1 MSALA
6 QLSKFAPYAGGAGV
20 AGAGVYGANQYDD
33 YRTESLGDEFLT
45 LGTSERNQLLK
56 DLKGRDEDRYKKI
69 KAYMGKAPKKKW
81 VPFTADSPDEV
92 SFFDDAQQR
101 MSRAMPYTN
110 EADPMYHMGRGFNK
124 FLARPLIRPAAEA
137 IKEGNPLTSA
147 ALGGMA
153 GAPIGLI
160 IGLIRNGLSGAIP
173 GLLKGLGIG
182 AIGGGGLSALGNYGV
197 NRTSGFD
204 KPFVNPFRNYQS
216 YQGRPSPYGVKSASI
231 EKKAFGS
238 QPGRSVKL
246 NNIYLSGVSQAQ
258 KSALA
263 AEMRSLSPRE
273 KSTLQRLLQ
282 GAGGSAATFI
292 IAKYLLGLG
301 KKTTLMSM
309 ILGGLGGYNFR

>member
-6 QLSKFAPYAGGAGV
+6 QLSKFAPYAAGAGV
-20 AGAGVYGANQYDD
+20 AGAGIYGGSKYNE
-33 YRTESLGDEFLT
+33 YRDSLNAP
-45 LGTSERNQLLK
+45 SE
-56 DLKGRDEDRYKKI
+56 
-69 KAYMGKAPKKKW
+69 KKW

-92 SFFDDAQQR
+92 SFYDDAQQR
-101 MSRAMPYTN
+101 MNRAMPHTN

-182 AIGGGGLSALGNYGV
+182 AIGGGGLSALGNYAV
-197 NRTSGFD
+197 DRTSGFD
-204 KPFVNPFRNYQS
+204 KPFVNPFKKYQA
-216 YQGRPSPYGVKSASI
+216 YPGTFKSASI

-263 AEMRSLSPRE
+263 AEMRSLNPRE